1 MVPADEASRTR
12 PSAGPLAWTRD
23 ASGGL
28 HVVGFY
34 SCKRQIDKGT
44 NPGMNITAAQL
55 TQQPTVS
62 QEYLLLNYLQRL
74 DKYRVGRRAIHIH
87 LSNLRDHNRKN
98 HHIRIAANTFEDLV
112 RQFEGQLFTLNN
124 GDLIFICEGATV
136 EEMDEAV
143 NRLRFLFA
151 EDPLA
156 TLDIA
161 DHFSTWYNLE
171 TQYHDL
177 LTIAELLYNDDQKRQ
192 ERLRS
197 RSAQWGE
204 DIGSDARPAITP
216 GQLSRL
222 EDFLKSADLS
232 SFMRRQQVCAISN
245 DARPKRILK
254 EIYISIDELAETVL
268 PDVSLSANRW
278 LFQHLTTTLDKRVLK
293 LLARGEDSDL
303 TASFSMN
310 LNVSTLVSPDFLQ
323 FDSQLRMGGRGTIV
337 IELQLVDI
345 YADVTEFLFAR
356 DFLAEKGYR
365 ICVDGITHHSLPL
378 VDRAALGTDLVKIY
392 WTPAFIDESPDD
404 SRRDKFRDA
413 VERCGKSRIILARC
427 DTADAIRFGNEMGIT
442 MFQGRFVDSLM
453 LEESRFGMT
462 SFHF

>member
-1 MVPADEASRTR
+1 
-12 PSAGPLAWTRD
+12 
-23 ASGGL
+23 
-28 HVVGFY
+28 
-34 SCKRQIDKGT
+34 
-44 NPGMNITAAQL
+44 
-55 TQQPTVS
+55 
-62 QEYLLLNYLQRL
+62 
-74 DKYRVGRRAIHIH
+74 
-87 LSNLRDHNRKN
+87 
-98 HHIRIAANTFEDLV
+98 
-112 RQFEGQLFTLNN
+112 
-124 GDLIFICEGATV
+124 
-136 EEMDEAV
+136 
-143 NRLRFLFA
+143 
-151 EDPLA
+151 
-156 TLDIA
+156 
-161 DHFSTWYNLE
+161 
-171 TQYHDL
+171 
-177 LTIAELLYNDDQKRQ
+177 
-192 ERLRS
+192 
-197 RSAQWGE
+197 
-204 DIGSDARPAITP
+204 
-216 GQLSRL
+216 
-222 EDFLKSADLS
+222 
-232 SFMRRQQVCAISN
+232 MRRQQVCAISN
-245 DARPKRILK
+245 DVRPKRILK

-323 FDSQLRMGGRGTIV
+323 FDSELRMGGRGTIV

-378 VDRAALGTDLVKIY
+378 VDRAALGTDLVKIC

-427 DTADAIRFGNEMGIT
+427 DTAEAIRFGNEMGIT

-453 LEESRFGMT
+453 MEETRFGMT
-462 SFHF
+462 SFRF

>member
-1 MVPADEASRTR
+1 
-12 PSAGPLAWTRD
+12 
-23 ASGGL
+23 
-28 HVVGFY
+28 
-34 SCKRQIDKGT
+34 
-44 NPGMNITAAQL
+44 MNITAAQM

-62 QEYLLLNYLQRL
+62 QEYLLLSYLQRL
-74 DKYRVGRRAIHIH
+74 EKYRAGRRAIHIH
-87 LSNLRDHNRKN
+87 LSNLRDHNRKI
-98 HHIRIAANTFEDLV
+98 HHIRIAGNTFEDLV
-112 RQFEGQLFTLNN
+112 RRFEGQMFTMNN
-124 GDLIFICEGATV
+124 GDLIFICTGASV
-136 EEMDEAV
+136 EEMDDAV

-156 TLDIA
+156 MLDVA

-177 LTIAELLYNDDQKRQ
+177 LTIAELLYRDDQKRL
-192 ERLRS
+192 ERLRG

-204 DIGSDARPAITP
+204 NNNSDARPAITP
-216 GQLSRL
+216 AQLHRL
-222 EDFLKSADLS
+222 EEFLKSADLS
-232 SFMRRQQVCAISN
+232 SFMRRQQVCAISA
-245 DARPKRILK
+245 DAKPKRILK

-268 PDVSLSANRW
+268 PEVNLSSNRW

-293 LLARGEDSDL
+293 LLARAEDSDL
-303 TASFSMN
+303 TSSFSMN

-323 FDSQLRMGGRGTIV
+323 FDSELRMGGRGTIV

-345 YADVTEFLFAR
+345 YADVTEYLFAR

-392 WTPAFIDESPDD
+392 WTPAFIDESPDG
-404 SRRDKFRDA
+404 SRQEKFQEAVDK
-413 VERCGKSRIILARC
+413 CGKARVILARC
-427 DTADAIRFGNEMGIT
+427 DSADAIRFGAEMGIT

-453 LEESRFGMT
+453 LEETRFGMT
-462 SFHF
+462 SFRF